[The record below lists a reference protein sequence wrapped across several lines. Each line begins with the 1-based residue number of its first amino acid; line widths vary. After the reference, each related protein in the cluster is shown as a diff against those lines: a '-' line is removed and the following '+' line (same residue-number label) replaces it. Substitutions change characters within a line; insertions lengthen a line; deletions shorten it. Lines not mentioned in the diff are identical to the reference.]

1 MPKQMTAKAKTIAAL
16 EALGYRLDVT
26 ARTSKYKVYRLNDL
40 KFLIGKS
47 GALRKTEG
55 SIASSIS
62 LTDSRF
68 HKCLQQLGE
77 DAEHLSSLEQAYAHL
92 ESLMRS

>member
-1 MPKQMTAKAKTIAAL
+1 MPKQMTGKAKTIAGL

-26 ARTSKYKVYRLNDL
+26 AKTSKYKVYRLNDL

-47 GALRKTEG
+47 GALRKTKG

-77 DAEHLSSLEQAYAHL
+77 EAEHLSSPEQAQIQLA
-92 ESLMRS
+92 SLMRS